1 MATLRARKE
10 SAAWPEY
17 KMLYWEDF
25 DFSLLKHIIVKSR
38 SNKSQT
44 TYNNVIIMADTE
56 TSKKEGLA
64 KKDIETKEMFFVET
78 YEYSVECEECGYA
91 VFTRELDDA
100 VYAWNE
106 GVGE

>member
-25 DFSLLKHIIVKSR
+25 DFSLLKHIIVKRR

-56 TSKKEGLA
+56 TSKKEGLV
-64 KKDIETKEMFFVET
+64 KKLV
-78 YEYSVECEECGYA
+78 
-91 VFTRELDDA
+91 
-100 VYAWNE
+100 
-106 GVGE
+106 